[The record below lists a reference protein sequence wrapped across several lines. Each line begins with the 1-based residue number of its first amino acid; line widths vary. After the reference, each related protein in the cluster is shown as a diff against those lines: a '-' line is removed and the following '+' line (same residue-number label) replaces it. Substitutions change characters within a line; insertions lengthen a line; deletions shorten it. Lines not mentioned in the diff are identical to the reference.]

1 MSDKEVYV
9 YYHHISSFFE
19 NIEIDIVISF
29 AFKTSYA
36 IFIVFII
43 HYSFMVIINN
53 DCLLSLVLI
62 NPHFIKVII
71 CELIDIISASSIK
84 TYYTYC
90 VGVLHGAKN
99 VSESNTSIYT
109 LLFTKKK
116 VSTSRN
122 CV

>member
-19 NIEIDIVISF
+19 NIEMDIVISF
-29 AFKTSYA
+29 ALKTLYT
-36 IFIVFII
+36 IFI

-99 VSESNTSIYT
+99 VSESNTSIHT
-109 LLFTKKK
+109 LLFYKEK
-116 VSTSRN
+116 SF
-122 CV
+122 